1 MLRKLAIGMATLAL
15 AGGIGLAGTAGA
27 AGLNGSSLCSGSSAP
42 DGVVDP
48 SNPATWNSP
57 GEVISFIAPNQ
68 VKPGQE
74 VKAFCN
80 PNLNPIR
87 P

>member
-1 MLRKLAIGMATLAL
+1 VTLAF

-42 DGVVDP
+42 DGVVDI
-48 SNPATWNSP
+48 SNQATWNSP
-57 GEVISFIAPNQ
+57 GEVISSVAPTQ
-68 VKPGQE
+68 VKPGQT
-74 VKAFCN
+74 VKGLCN
-80 PNLNPIR
+80 PNLNPIK